1 MLPNQCCF
9 TRLLLDKFFNSLQNM
24 DINNDPQIASKRS
37 RIEELKRQVADLRA
51 LADAEPNQE
60 RRTLLLC
67 EVRDHMRT
75 ILDLEREIRQIV
87 EGWNSNLS
95 KALFI
100 LENRQ

>member
-9 TRLLLDKFFNSLQNM
+9 TRPLLEKFFNSLQNM

-37 RIEELKRQVADLRA
+37 RIDELKRQVADLRA
-51 LADAEPNQE
+51 LAEAEAHQE
-60 RRTLLLC
+60 RRTMLLS

-75 ILDLEREIRQIV
+75 ILALEREIREIV
-87 EGWNSNLS
+87 EGWNSNLA